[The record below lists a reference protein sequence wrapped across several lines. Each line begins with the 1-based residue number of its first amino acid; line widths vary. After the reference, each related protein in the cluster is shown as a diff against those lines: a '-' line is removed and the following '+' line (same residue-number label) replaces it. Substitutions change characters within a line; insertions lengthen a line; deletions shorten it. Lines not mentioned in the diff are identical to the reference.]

1 MHQIEWV
8 EKVRD
13 KTRKEER
20 TLTRRDFLE
29 GCAYASPYLLPGLLF
44 GAGSSP
50 LGRLVG
56 GFPANTLPSYPDYR
70 IVPHYRTRSTLEGL
84 IRKAREKV
92 DDYPSEKYAHEIEN
106 GLAQWADELRKS
118 QDSVGALAALLS
130 PQLTA
135 ASPRPQALYEI
146 HRNSFLAVRRGSFSS
161 DLSIGRDAFLEELRS
176 SLAPTSQLLI
186 AEFKVANLE
195 ITSSAPVRVTTRIRF
210 TLVGTGPRL
219 HRLQRIGMWQIEWEQ
234 GREGKL
240 LATKWQPLAE
250 IESLAFQPI
259 FVDVTSTALKD
270 VSSYRAQMLPGTDY
284 WRTVLDAATGI
295 DIYGNNGIAA
305 GDYDNDGFDDLYIC
319 QPSGLPNRLYHN
331 RGDGTFEDVTE
342 AAGVGVLDNT
352 PCALFADVNNSGHQD
367 LLVVTANGPLLFLNQ
382 GNSKFSL
389 KQGAFRFAQPP
400 QGTFTGAAFGD
411 YDRDGRLDVYF
422 CLYSYY
428 KGLEQYHF
436 PVPYYDARNGP
447 PNFLFHNEGE
457 AVFQDVTAAAGLDK
471 NNNRFSFDCTWC
483 DFNND
488 GWPDLYVVNDF
499 GRKNLYHNNHNGT
512 FTDIAEEAGVV
523 DVGPGMSSCWFDYDN
538 DGNFDLYVSDM
549 WEASGMRLMSQK
561 DFLERMPAEVR
572 ALFHHHAK
580 GNSLFRNLGSGHFED
595 RSAAAGIEKAGW
607 SWSCHAWDF
616 AHDGRS
622 HLYISNGMISGPT
635 RDDLESF
642 FWQQVVSQSPADG
655 RPAPSYELGWNA
667 INELIRSD
675 GTWAGYQRNVF
686 FFNHGDG
693 TFSDISGAVGLD
705 FGDDSRA
712 FALADFDHDGRLE
725 IALKNRTGPQLRI
738 LRCEAGELGNAV
750 AFRLRGRKSN
760 RDAVGAVMVLE
771 TSEGRQMK
779 ILQAGTGFP
788 SQHSKEIFFGI
799 GKALSARADIRWPSG
814 TAQHFEALPA
824 NHRIEIEEGADKFRA
839 VAFRPHRPLASIPSP
854 PAAIPP
860 PAVCETWLIDPIL
873 APDFELTDVSGQ
885 KYRLTDFKGK
895 VVVLN
900 FWATW
905 SPPSVETLRA
915 LDRASASREPGT
927 PKVLAINLDKPENA
941 AQVGAFARTN
951 SWRLPVLLA
960 SDDAAGIYNL
970 VYHFIFDR
978 RRNLGLPTTF
988 LVSADGYIVKVYHG
1002 PVDVERLITDC
1013 KSVPQ
1018 TPDDRARLSLP
1029 FPGTLYLGQFQ
1040 RNAFTYGAA
1049 FSQAGYYDQ
1058 AIREFTLALETDPN
1072 YAEAHYNLGTLYL
1085 KQGKAEEARRELL
1098 RALELRQEYPDA
1110 LNNLG
1115 MLAAQAGD
1123 TREAVRYFQEAI
1135 DQRPDYALALFNLGS
1150 VYRRERRFGEAKQAL
1165 ERAVTLAP
1173 DDPEVNYG
1181 IGMLY
1186 AQLND
1191 TDRALKY
1198 WQQALDLRP
1207 DYPEALNNL
1216 GVLFL
1221 RLGRTAQAQEK
1232 FRKAIRVAADFDQ
1245 PYLNLARLYL
1255 TQGEKDQAREVLNEL
1270 LSRRPEDAE
1279 ARTLLE
1285 QVSP

>member
-1 MHQIEWV
+1 MQSNARQ
-8 EKVRD
+8 EK
-13 KTRKEER
+13 R
-20 TLTRRDFLE
+20 TLKRRDFL
-29 GCAYASPYLLPGLLF
+29 GACAYASPYFLPGLLF

-50 LGRLVG
+50 LPRPG
-56 GFPANTLPSYPDYR
+56 GGLPANTLSSYPDYR
-70 IVPHYRTRSTLEGL
+70 IIPHYRTRSPLEGL

-92 DDYPSEKYAHEIEN
+92 DDYPGEKYAHEIEN
-106 GLAQWADELRKS
+106 GFAQWAGELRKN
-118 QDSVGALAALLS
+118 QDSLGTLAALLS
-130 PQLTA
+130 PQLAA
-135 ASPRPQALYEI
+135 ASPRPQVL
-146 HRNSFLAVRRGSFSS
+146 HQVHKNSFLVVRRGSFSS
-161 DLSIGRDAFLEELRS
+161 DLSIGRDVFLEEFRS
-176 SLAPTSQLLI
+176 YLAPNSKLLV

-195 ITSSAPVRVTTRIRF
+195 ITSSSPVRVTTRIWYK
-210 TLVGTGPRL
+210 LVGTGSRL
-219 HRLQRIGMWQIEWEQ
+219 HRWQRNGTWQIEWEQ
-234 GREGKL
+234 GRGGKL
-240 LATKWQPLAE
+240 LAKKWQPLAE
-250 IESLAFQPI
+250 VESLSYQPV
-259 FVDVTSTALKD
+259 FVDVTSMALKD
-270 VSSYRAQMLPGTDY
+270 ISSYRAQLLPGTDF

-331 RGDGTFEDVTE
+331 RGDGSFEDVTE

-352 PCALFADVNNSGHQD
+352 PCALFADVTNSGHQD

-382 GNSKFSL
+382 GNGKFSL
-389 KQGAFRFAQPP
+389 KQGAFRFARPP
-400 QGTFTGAAFGD
+400 QGTFTGAAFSD
-411 YDRDGRLDVYF
+411 YDCDGRLDVYF

-447 PNFLFHNEGE
+447 PNFLFHNEGD

-523 DVGPGMSSCWFDYDN
+523 DVGPGMSCCWFDYDN

-561 DFLERMPAEVR
+561 DFLPDMPADVR
-572 ALFHHHAK
+572 ALLHHHAK
-580 GNSLFRNLGSGHFED
+580 GNSLYGNLGNGHFED
-595 RSAAAGIEKAGW
+595 RSAAAGIERAGW

-622 HLYISNGMISGPT
+622 HLYIANGMISGPS

-642 FWQQVVSQSPADG
+642 FWQQVVSQSPANG
-655 RPAPSYELGWNA
+655 YPTPSYELGWNA

-693 TFSDISGAVGLD
+693 TFSDISGAIGLD
-705 FGDDSRA
+705 FADDSRA

-738 LRCEAGELGNAV
+738 LRCEAAELGNAV
-750 AFRLRGRKSN
+750 AFRLRGTKSN
-760 RDAVGAVMVLE
+760 RDAIGTVVIVE
-771 TSEGRQMK
+771 TNEGRQMK
-779 ILQAGTGFP
+779 TLQAGTGFP
-788 SQHSKEIFFGI
+788 SQHSKDIFFGI
-799 GKALSARADIRWPSG
+799 GKAAFAKAEIRWPSG
-814 TAQHFEALPA
+814 SAQLFEALPA
-824 NHRIEIEEGADKFRA
+824 NHRIEIEEGADKFWA
-839 VAFRPHRPLASIPSP
+839 VAFRPHHPLSSIPAP
-854 PAAIPP
+854 PATIPP
-860 PAVCETWLIDPIL
+860 PASCESWLIDPIL
-873 APDFELTDVSGQ
+873 APDFELPDINGR
-885 KYRLTDFKGK
+885 KYRLEDFKSK
-895 VVVLN
+895 EVVLN
-900 FWATW
+900 FWGTW
-905 SPPSVETLRA
+905 SRSSVETLLA
-915 LDRASASREPGT
+915 LDRAWDLRKPGT
-927 PKVLAINLDKPENA
+927 PSVLAINLDKPEDA
-941 AQVGAFARTN
+941 AKIGALVKVN
-951 SWRLPVLLA
+951 SLRLPVLFA
-960 SDDAAGIYNL
+960 SDDVVGVYNL
-970 VYHFIFDR
+970 VYHFMFDR

-988 LVSADGYIVKVYHG
+988 LVSADGFIVKVYEG
-1002 PVDVERLITDC
+1002 PVDFDRLITDC
-1013 KSVPQ
+1013 KGIPQ
-1018 TPDDRARLSLP
+1018 TPVERVRRSLP
-1029 FPGTLYLGQFQ
+1029 FPGTLYLGQFH

-1049 FSQAGYYDQ
+1049 FSQAGYYNQ
-1058 AIREFTLALETDPN
+1058 AIREFTLALETDPD

-1085 KQGKAEEARRELL
+1085 KQGKADEARRELL
-1098 RALELRQEYPDA
+1098 RALELRHEYPDA

-1115 MLAAQAGD
+1115 LLAAQAGD
-1123 TREAVRYFQEAI
+1123 GREAIRYFQQAL
-1135 DQRPDYALALFNLGS
+1135 DQRPDYALALYNLGS
-1150 VYRRERRFGEAKQAL
+1150 VYRRERRFSEAKQAL
-1165 ERAVTLAP
+1165 ERAVALAP

-1198 WQQALDLRP
+1198 WEQALAIRP

-1221 RLGRTAQAQEK
+1221 RLGRTTEAREK
-1232 FRKAIRVAADFDQ
+1232 FRMAIHVSADFDQ
-1245 PYLNLARLYL
+1245 PYLNLAWLYL
-1255 TQGEKDQAREVLNEL
+1255 AQGEKTQAREVLKEL
-1270 LSRRPEDAE
+1270 LAKHPEDAE
-1279 ARTLLE
+1279 GRRLLE
-1285 QVSP
+1285 QVNR